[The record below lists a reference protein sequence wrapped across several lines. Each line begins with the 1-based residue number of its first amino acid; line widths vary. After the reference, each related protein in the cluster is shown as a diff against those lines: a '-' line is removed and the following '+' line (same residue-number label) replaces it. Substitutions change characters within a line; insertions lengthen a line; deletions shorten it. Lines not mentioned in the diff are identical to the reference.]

1 MALLPHRSI
10 ADLFYYYDSR
20 RRVRLLGQ
28 LKTAL
33 MDGMSSATQSS
44 ALRVLAVAELA
55 RLIRSAETSVSRGKQ
70 AGNALMDLGTQA
82 IGVNVGEEAMG
93 GSQSH
98 NDGEA
103 ERARPPSSPVS
114 SLGRR
119 SDSISSLSQIDMA
132 LDTAS
137 TSSSGSS
144 VLRNFKH
151 DAQYFSGAAPGVTL
165 TNGNPLSPGPR
176 DSKLQMTPIQLRV
189 AEMLNRG
196 LDPQK
201 TRKYLTW
208 FPSVPN
214 AHAAIVVR

>member
-1 MALLPHRSI
+1 
-10 ADLFYYYDSR
+10 
-20 RRVRLLGQ
+20 
-28 LKTAL
+28 
-33 MDGMSSATQSS
+33 MSSATQSS
-44 ALRVLAVAELA
+44 ALRVLAVAELT

-82 IGVNVGEEAMG
+82 IGVNVGEEAIA

-103 ERARPPSSPVS
+103 ERGSPPSSPGA

-119 SDSISSLSQIDMA
+119 SNSVSTLSQIDMA

-137 TSSSGSS
+137 ISSSGPS
-144 VLRNFKH
+144 VLRNLKH
-151 DAQYFSGAAPGVTL
+151 NAQYFSGVTPGAADL
-165 TNGNPLSPGPR
+165 NGDPLSPGPR

>member
-1 MALLPHRSI
+1 M
-10 ADLFYYYDSR
+10 ADLFSYYDSR
-20 RRVRLLGQ
+20 RRVRSLGQ

-44 ALRVLAVAELA
+44 ALRVLAVAEIT
-55 RLIRSAETSVSRGKQ
+55 RLIRSAETNVSRGTQ
-70 AGNALMDLGTQA
+70 VGNALMNLGTQA

-93 GSQSH
+93 GSHSH
-98 NDGEA
+98 NGGEV
-103 ERARPPSSPVS
+103 ERARPPCSPAP
-114 SLGRR
+114 SLDRR
-119 SDSISSLSQIDMA
+119 SDSVSTLSQIDMA
-132 LDTAS
+132 LDNAS

-144 VLRNFKH
+144 VLRNLKH
-151 DAQYFSGAAPGVTL
+151 DGQYLSGVAPGATI
-165 TNGNPLSPGPR
+165 TNGNPLLPGPR

-196 LDPQK
+196 LDPLK

>member
-1 MALLPHRSI
+1 MELRSYQQI
-10 ADLFYYYDSR
+10 ADLFSYYDSR

-28 LKTAL
+28 FKTAL
-33 MDGMSSATQSS
+33 LDGMSSATQSS
-44 ALRVLAVAELA
+44 ALRVLAVAELT
-55 RLIRSAETSVSRGKQ
+55 RLIRSAETSVSPEKHAGQ
-70 AGNALMDLGTQA
+70 ALLDLGIQA
-82 IGVNVGEEAMG
+82 VGMNVGEEAMG
-93 GSQSH
+93 GSHSH
-98 NDGEA
+98 NGGEA
-103 ERARPPSSPVS
+103 ERARPPSSPAS

-119 SDSISSLSQIDMA
+119 SDSVSTLSQINMA

-137 TSSSGSS
+137 TSSSGPS
-144 VLRNFKH
+144 VLRNLKH
-151 DAQYFSGAAPGVTL
+151 DARYFSGVAPGATI
-165 TNGNPLSPGPR
+165 TNGNPLLPGPR

>member
-1 MALLPHRSI
+1 M
-10 ADLFYYYDSR
+10 ADLFSYYDSR

-33 MDGMSSATQSS
+33 VDGMSSATQSS
-44 ALRVLAVAELA
+44 ALRVLAVAELT
-55 RLIRSAETSVSRGKQ
+55 RLIRSAETSVSRGKE
-70 AGNALMDLGTQA
+70 AGNALMDLSTQA
-82 IGVNVGEEAMG
+82 IGVIVGEEAMG
-93 GSQSH
+93 GSHSH
-98 NDGEA
+98 NGGEA
-103 ERARPPSSPVS
+103 ERARPPSSPAP

-119 SDSISSLSQIDMA
+119 SDSISTLSRIDMA

-137 TSSSGSS
+137 TSSNGSS
-144 VLRNFKH
+144 ALRNFKNE
-151 DAQYFSGAAPGVTL
+151 AQYFSGVAPRPNV
-165 TNGNPLSPGPR
+165 TNGNPSLPSPR

>member
-1 MALLPHRSI
+1 MDLLPHKSI
-10 ADLFYYYDSR
+10 ADLFHYYDSR

-33 MDGMSSATQSS
+33 LDGMSSATQSS
-44 ALRVLAVAELA
+44 ALKVLAVAELT
-55 RLIRSAETSVSRGKQ
+55 RLIRSAESSVSQGKQ
-70 AGNALMDLGTQA
+70 AGDALMDLGTRA

-98 NDGEA
+98 NDGEV
-103 ERARPPSSPVS
+103 ERARPPCSPAP

-119 SDSISSLSQIDMA
+119 SDSISTLSPIDMA

-144 VLRNFKH
+144 ALRKLKH
-151 DAQYFSGAAPGVTL
+151 DGQYLSGVAPGAAD
-165 TNGNPLSPGPR
+165 NNENPPLPSPR

-196 LDPQK
+196 LDPRK

>member
-1 MALLPHRSI
+1 M
-10 ADLFYYYDSR
+10 ADLFSYYDSR

-33 MDGMSSATQSS
+33 VDGMPSATQSS
-44 ALRVLAVAELA
+44 ALRVLAVAELT
-55 RLIRSAETSVSRGKQ
+55 RLIRSAETSVSPEKHAGQ
-70 AGNALMDLGTQA
+70 ALLDLGIQA
-82 IGVNVGEEAMG
+82 VGMNVGEEAMG

-98 NDGEA
+98 RDDEA
-103 ERARPPSSPVS
+103 DRRSPPSSLSPT
-114 SLGRR
+114 LGRR
-119 SDSISSLSQIDMA
+119 SDSISTLSRIDMA

-137 TSSSGSS
+137 TSSSGSC

-151 DAQYFSGAAPGVTL
+151 DAQYFSGVSPGTTL
-165 TNGNPLSPGPR
+165 TNGNPLSPGLR
-176 DSKLQMTPIQLRV
+176 DSKLQMTPVQLRV

>member
-1 MALLPHRSI
+1 L
-10 ADLFYYYDSR
+10 ADLFSYYDSR

-33 MDGMSSATQSS
+33 LDGMSSATQSS
-44 ALRVLAVAELA
+44 ALRVLAVAELT

-70 AGNALMDLGTQA
+70 AGDALMDLGIQA
-82 IGVNVGEEAMG
+82 VGMNVGEESVG

-98 NDGEA
+98 DDDKA
-103 ERARPPSSPVS
+103 ERGSPPSSPVS
-114 SLGRR
+114 FLGRR
-119 SDSISSLSQIDMA
+119 SDSLSTLSEVDMA

-137 TSSSGSS
+137 TSSNGSS
-144 VLRNFKH
+144 ALRDLKNNG
-151 DAQYFSGAAPGVTL
+151 QYFSGVAPGTTL
-165 TNGNPLSPGPR
+165 TTGNPLLPDPR

-201 TRKYLTW
+201 TRKYLAC

>member
-1 MALLPHRSI
+1 
-10 ADLFYYYDSR
+10 
-20 RRVRLLGQ
+20 
-28 LKTAL
+28 
-33 MDGMSSATQSS
+33 MSSATQSS
-44 ALRVLAVAELA
+44 ALRVLAVAELT
-55 RLIRSAETSVSRGKQ
+55 RLIRSAETSASRGKQ
-70 AGNALMDLGTQA
+70 AGNTLMDLNSQA

-98 NDGEA
+98 HDDEA
-103 ERARPPSSPVS
+103 DRRSAPLSLSP

-119 SDSISSLSQIDMA
+119 SYSTSTLSRIDMA

-137 TSSSGSS
+137 TSSSGSC
-144 VLRNFKH
+144 VLHNFKH
-151 DAQYFSGAAPGVTL
+151 DAQYFSGAAPGTTL
-165 TNGNPLSPGPR
+165 NISPGPR
-176 DSKLQMTPIQLRV
+176 DSKLQMTPIQSRV